1 MLAISNHTRLWLIK
15 THRPTLLIY
24 VHISFQIKLLA
35 KNRLHSTHYLPAQIP
50 ERSTFQ
56 MRDWKTER
64 QIRSNL
70 EISRGNYRTFCMNW
84 LYHLAATVAC
94 AQAATASDSWEGT
107 ITRCRAAALLVSI
120 RNSAR
125 QLRHIFQEYGAH
137 AFILKH
143 IHNPYARTTFFVHFW
158 MNCKSGFACNQSAFE
173 SDSNYATQM
182 TLRWGRHG
190 RSISM
195 LSARSSIFR
204 QTSMIHQWK
213 APNLEWKIHTYP
225 FATLECDRPQ
235 ELLCRFHVLSPRH
248 HHRLEPTEH
257 LQCPILN
264 YFGSTHSFRSLL
276 SPLSFFSRFAYLRL
290 RLCRRRR
297 HQ

>member
-143 IHNPYARTTFFVHFW
+143 
-158 MNCKSGFACNQSAFE
+158 SQSVCQDYFLCSFLNE
-173 SDSNYATQM
+173 LQVRFCVQPICLWIRFNYATQM